1 MEKNSFTSG
10 KILAPLLRFALPVLL
25 ALLLQ
30 AMYGAVDLM
39 VVGKFA
45 RTADISGVS
54 TGSQLMQM
62 VTFAV
67 TSLAMGLTVL
77 IGQRIGEQRPR
88 EAGRVVG
95 SGLCLFAVIGAALT
109 VVMLLLAAPLARLMQ
124 APEEAFGE
132 TVAYL
137 RICGGGTLFIV
148 AFNVLGSIFR
158 GIGDAKMPL
167 ITVGIACVVNIAG
180 DLLCVAVLGMG
191 AAGAAVATVAAQA
204 VSVVISAL
212 VIARRKLPLTMER
225 SDVRL
230 DPVQTGSILRIGIP
244 LALQDFLVS
253 VSFAVILAIINGL
266 GLTFSAAMGVAE
278 KVCAFIMLIPSAYMQ
293 SMSAFVAQNI
303 GADRPDRARKALR
316 YGILTSVAAS
326 LVLFYITYFHGVLLA
341 GIFANEQ
348 AVILAAADYLR
359 AYAIDCILT
368 CFLFCFIGY
377 FSGLGRTTFVMVQG
391 IAGAFLVRI
400 PVSFFISR
408 QPGAT
413 LFRIGL
419 ATPISSVLQILLC
432 FGYLFLLR
440 HQDVKLSK
448 NDETQA

>member
-191 AAGAAVATVAAQA
+191 AAGAAVATMAAQA

-326 LVLFYITYFHGVLLA
+326 LVLFYITYFHGALLA
-341 GIFANEQ
+341 GVFANEQ

-377 FSGLGRTTFVMVQG
+377 FSGLGRTTFVMFQG
-391 IAGAFLVRI
+391 IAGAFLVR
-400 PVSFFISR
+400 
-408 QPGAT
+408 QQHHGAQQ
-413 LFRIGL
+413 RREH
-419 ATPISSVLQILLC
+419 A
-432 FGYLFLLR
+432 
-440 HQDVKLSK
+440 
-448 NDETQA
+448 A

>member
-95 SGLCLFAVIGAALT
+95 SGLCLFALVGAGLT
-109 VVMLLLAAPLARLMQ
+109 IAMLLLAAPLARLMQ
-124 APEEAFGE
+124 APEEAFSE

-204 VSVVISAL
+204 VSVVISIL
-212 VIARRKLPLTMER
+212 VIARRKLPFTMER
-225 SDVRL
+225 ADVRL

-253 VSFAVILAIINGL
+253 VSFAVILAIVNSL

-303 GADRPDRARKALR
+303 GAGQPDRARKALC

-326 LVLFYITYFHGVLLA
+326 LLLFYITYFHGALLA
-341 GIFANEQ
+341 GVFANEQ

-377 FSGLGRTTFVMVQG
+377 FSGLGRTTFVMIQG
-391 IAGAFLVRI
+391 IAGAFLIRI
-400 PVSFFISR
+400 PVSFFVSR
-408 QPGAT
+408 QSGAT

-432 FGYLFLLR
+432 FGYFFMLR
-440 HQDVKLSK
+440 RQEQKDALS
-448 NDETQA
+448 